1 MGTARQARTALLVA
15 AAALLFFV
23 IVFAIAGTYVR
34 NVTSATFAESEEIRT
49 ARALLSQVVTQQL
62 DEESGLR
69 GFSAT
74 GERLFLAPYHTGRTA
89 LPESVAAL
97 RRTVAQFG
105 SSEDLRRV
113 DAISALT
120 RQWSATV
127 ADPLL
132 KAKGPRSTMLQRH
145 GKSLMDGFRAQT
157 SQLDAIF
164 NQRRIALN
172 NDMQTAIVHVGIFI
186 LASIVAI
193 ASLASVLVVL
203 QLRFLERIERERS
216 AYVTEKR
223 IADRLQTALF
233 QRALPTVTSLNLSAT
248 YAPAKEESQVGGD
261 WYDVVELSP
270 GRVLFVIGD
279 VAGHGLEAAVTM
291 NRARQAL
298 ISAAMKASDPAAILA
313 GANAD
318 LTREGSA
325 MVTAIAGFAD
335 VGTHEFALAVAG
347 HPPPLLVEPQ
357 SQPRLLACGGLP
369 LGVAGSDSYR
379 TQRVAS
385 EPGASLILYTD
396 GAIEYDRDALEG
408 ERVFIA
414 AASKAVSSADPAAAI
429 YDAIFRDSNSPDD
442 VAILTIG
449 FPSVAASTVVASG
462 ALLPTGAS

>member
-1 MGTARQARTALLVA
+1 MGTARQARVALLVA
-15 AAALLFFV
+15 TAALLFFV

-34 NVTSATFAESEEIRT
+34 NVTSVTFAESEEIRT

-89 LPESVAAL
+89 LPESLAAL
-97 RRTVAQFG
+97 RRTVGEFG
-105 SSEDLRRV
+105 FPADVRRV
-113 DAISALT
+113 DAIASLT
-120 RQWSATV
+120 KQWSITV

-132 KAKGPRSTMLQRH
+132 KTRGPRATILQRH
-145 GKSLMDGFRAQT
+145 GKALIDAFRSQT
-157 SQLDAIF
+157 SQLDANF

-193 ASLASVLVVL
+193 ASLATVLVVL
-203 QLRFLERIERERS
+203 QLRFLERIEHERS
-216 AYVTEKR
+216 AYETEKR

-233 QRALPTVTSLNLSAT
+233 QRALPPVASLNLSAT

-318 LTREGSA
+318 LAREGSA

-335 VGTHEFALAVAG
+335 VEAHQFALAIAG
-347 HPPPLLVEPQ
+347 HPPPLLIEPGCE
-357 SQPRLLACGGLP
+357 PRLLACGGLP
-369 LGVAGSDSYR
+369 LGVTGTDSYQ
-379 TQRVAS
+379 TQRIAS
-385 EPGASLILYTD
+385 KAGASLILYTD
-396 GAIEYDRDALEG
+396 GAIEYARDALEG
-408 ERVFIA
+408 ERAFIA
-414 AASKAVSSADPAAAI
+414 AAAKAASSADPAAVI
-429 YDAIFRDSNSPDD
+429 YDAIFRDFSSPDD

-449 FPSVAASTVVASG
+449 FPSSTPSSLVSPG
-462 ALLPTGAS
+462 ALLQTGAS